1 MTVPSR
7 GTQLGKADRNE
18 GARKIGRK
26 GVLARCTSASRER
39 KARLISLCKSR
50 PLPARRGDRVTAA
63 VSVNVEDT
71 VDYEVSF
78 VHLGPRLAEL
88 QR

>member
-1 MTVPSR
+1 
-7 GTQLGKADRNE
+7 
-18 GARKIGRK
+18 
-26 GVLARCTSASRER
+26 
-39 KARLISLCKSR
+39 
-50 PLPARRGDRVTAA
+50 LPARRGDRVTAA